1 RANMTDEM
9 EANYLAALDQ
19 ALTIGETILKEGGSS
34 LDAIQQTIMFLEDT
48 PYFNA
53 GKGAVFT
60 NSGTNELD
68 ASIMDGRTQN
78 AGAVGGVTNIKNPI
92 IAARAVMEKSE
103 HVMLTG
109 KGAEQFAEGQ
119 GIETVNPEYYFTQQ
133 RWEALQRVKARE
145 TPAEE
150 LSESD
155 RHGTVGAVAL
165 DMQGNLAAGTST
177 GGMTNKRFNRVG
189 DAPIIGAGTYADNAT
204 CAISSTGHGEYFIR
218 YAVAH
223 DIAARMEYKG
233 ISLSK
238 AADEVVMQKLVEKG
252 GSGGIIGVDRY
263 GNVALTF
270 NSEGMYRGFVTP
282 SQREVNI
289 YRD

>member
-1 RANMTDEM
+1 MQMQQAFFLLLISAALGCTAPSEQNDTPMQEPLPYAMAIHGGAGTITRANMTEEM

-19 ALTIGETILKEGGSS
+19 ALTIGENILKEGGSS

-68 ASIMDGRTQN
+68 ASIMDGKTQN

-109 KGAEQFAEGQ
+109 KGAEQFAEEQ
-119 GIETVNPEYYFTQQ
+119 GIEIVDPEYYFTQQ
-133 RWEALQRVKARE
+133 RWDALQRVKARE
-145 TPAEE
+145 TPASE

-177 GGMTNKRFNRVG
+177 GGMTNKRYNRVG

-204 CAISSTGHGEYFIR
+204 CAVSCTGHGEYFIR
-218 YAVAH
+218 YAV
-223 DIAARMEYKG
+223 
-233 ISLSK
+233 
-238 AADEVVMQKLVEKG
+238 
-252 GSGGIIGVDRY
+252 
-263 GNVALTF
+263 
-270 NSEGMYRGFVTP
+270 
-282 SQREVNI
+282 
-289 YRD
+289 